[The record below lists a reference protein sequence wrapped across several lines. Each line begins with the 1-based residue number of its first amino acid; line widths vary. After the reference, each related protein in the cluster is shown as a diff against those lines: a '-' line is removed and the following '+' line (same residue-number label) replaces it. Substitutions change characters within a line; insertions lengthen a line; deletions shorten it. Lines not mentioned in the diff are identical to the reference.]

1 MRTNYKHFLLSQK
14 TKFCKYFSRG
24 LFSLTRA
31 RQIDKPKLED
41 KRDKIRTLSTFFS
54 KFRISRGCR
63 GGYEYVVIVKRVGT
77 VKTSNIGLKLVYRV
91 ANKQRYIKNKVA
103 TQTVSTKNHIFY
115 NYKYRYDVNESEGE
129 EMKAT
134 YNTVQYN

>member
-1 MRTNYKHFLLSQK
+1 M
-14 TKFCKYFSRG
+14 
-24 LFSLTRA
+24 
-31 RQIDKPKLED
+31 
-41 KRDKIRTLSTFFS
+41 
-54 KFRISRGCR
+54 
-63 GGYEYVVIVKRVGT
+63 IVKRVGT

-103 TQTVSTKNHIFY
+103 TQTVSTKNHISLTT
-115 NYKYRYDVNESEGE
+115 NIVKQDYKIRRFFFRCSRIKIDVNESEGE

>member
-1 MRTNYKHFLLSQK
+1 M
-14 TKFCKYFSRG
+14 
-24 LFSLTRA
+24 
-31 RQIDKPKLED
+31 
-41 KRDKIRTLSTFFS
+41 
-54 KFRISRGCR
+54 
-63 GGYEYVVIVKRVGT
+63 IVKRVGT